1 MATQKNMTIN
11 VDICTGCRLCELI
24 CSLVKERESN
34 PAKSRI
40 HNEFYLMEGMRVP
53 RVCINC
59 VDPACV
65 TSCPTEALVKN
76 NVTGLVT
83 LDDDACNNCLAC
95 VEACKYGSIRL
106 TPDDVIIKCDTCGG
120 DPECVKICETKAIT
134 FADRKPQTLTQARKG
149 VAKWAEVKKTEEV
162 LA

>member
-1 MATQKNMTIN
+1 MRIDLLPGQREGVQSRQVQDTQR
-11 VDICTGCRLCELI
+11 VLPHGGD
-24 CSLVKERESN
+24 
-34 PAKSRI
+34 
-40 HNEFYLMEGMRVP
+40 EGP
-53 RVCINC
+53 PVCINC

-95 VEACKYGSIRL
+95 IEACKYGSIRL